1 MKEEGI
7 RKIMLCVYGKE
18 HIYPL
23 KVLQF
28 LCLPPFLVRISH
40 DPWRITLR
48 KQSSEHT
55 GISAHLLV
63 RSGTKD

>member
-1 MKEEGI
+1 MKKGGI
-7 RKIMLCVYGKE
+7 RKIMLCVYSKE

-28 LCLPPFLVRISH
+28 LCLPSFLVRMSH
-40 DPWRITLR
+40 NSWGITLR

-63 RSGTKD
+63 RSGTKV